1 MTLGTLGGFAT
12 GCSLPIFNVL
22 FGKMLDNL
30 NDSGN
35 NFSAAINDLCL
46 IFVYI
51 SIGSLISGFVQVYFW
66 SITGERQTQKFRMR
80 YVRSILSQE
89 IGWFDTCGA
98 SELSSNVAELTGKVQ
113 DGIGRKVGD
122 MSQYAA
128 QIIASFGVS
137 FYLTWQLTLVL
148 MCAIPLIAGA
158 GTFMIM
164 AITDATTKSHEQ
176 YAKAGGLATETL
188 GAVRTVTA
196 LNMQPTVI
204 TRYRMYLF
212 EALRV
217 GTIKGFKVGFG
228 NGAVFCAC
236 FLTYALGFW
245 YGASLVA
252 DANDHCTGNNC
263 LTGGDV
269 IAAFFSTIMGSFALG
284 QVRILCFPVCFFL
297 FFSFS
302 QIAPPLTSFQEA
314 RVAVAK
320 IFETLNRKPLIDGL
334 SDEGEKPDIRPAGE
348 IILKDVHF
356 AYPSR
361 PNIFVCKDYQLHIKP
376 GETVALVGQSGCGKV
391 RIFILVDF

>member
-1 MTLGTLGGFAT
+1 MTFGTLGGIGT
-12 GCSLPIFNVL
+12 GCALPIFNVL

-30 NDSGN
+30 NSSGGS
-35 NFSAAINDLCL
+35 FSDGINQLCILFIYIAAGAL
-46 IFVYI
+46 IT
-51 SIGSLISGFVQVYFW
+51 GFIQVYFW
-66 SITGERQTQKFRMR
+66 SIAGDRQTQKFRMR
-80 YVRSILSQE
+80 YVRCILSQE

-98 SELSSNVAELTGKVQ
+98 SELSSNVGELTGKIQ

-128 QIIASFGVS
+128 QIIAAFGVS

-158 GTFMIM
+158 GAFMIA
-164 AITDATTKSHEQ
+164 AITDATTKAHEQ

-188 GAVRTVTA
+188 GAIRTVTA

-245 YGASLVA
+245 YGGSLVA
-252 DANDHCTGNNC
+252 SAKENCTHNC

-269 IAAFFSTIMGSFALG
+269 MAAFFSTIMGSFALG
-284 QVRILCFPVCFFL
+284 QVSCKALAFL
-297 FFSFS
+297 FDKYS
-302 QIAPPLTSFQEA
+302 
-314 RVAVAK
+314 
-320 IFETLNRKPLIDGL
+320 
-334 SDEGEKPDIRPAGE
+334 IRLLHLLLPS
-348 IILKDVHF
+348 LK
-356 AYPSR
+356 
-361 PNIFVCKDYQLHIKP
+361 
-376 GETVALVGQSGCGKV
+376 LV
-391 RIFILVDF
+391 